1 MIIGAK
7 VCMCMLF
14 MRNFTTDM
22 MSQSSFL
29 LLDFESNKL
38 SYILQ
43 YVIFFLQYYHNYFIT
58 QNEMRKFS
66 ISFGSYMKPL

>member
-29 LLDFESNKL
+29 LLDFESNNL

-43 YVIFFLQYYHNYFIT
+43 YVIFFLQYYHNYFIS